1 MGILRTSIPCR
12 VFPAEND
19 KCFVTNAST
28 VGTFPWPSS
37 NAATPAMRC
46 ERSWKMLR
54 QRIPSQYWLR
64 HWLFIRRRSSIY
76 LNFGAGIKILVTSA
90 TRKRLLS
97 RLGCRMLVGVGIGDG
112 WGQWES
118 SSRTV
123 WRRRVVRPYQKP
135 TFKHGYFVP
144 VAERDRIEELA
155 DGSLRVR
162 LKSGG
167 FVTVPANE
175 WKADERG
182 WSFLYSFID
191 PKPADEQ

>member
-1 MGILRTSIPCR
+1 M
-12 VFPAEND
+12 
-19 KCFVTNAST
+19 
-28 VGTFPWPSS
+28 
-37 NAATPAMRC
+37 
-46 ERSWKMLR
+46 
-54 QRIPSQYWLR
+54 
-64 HWLFIRRRSSIY
+64 
-76 LNFGAGIKILVTSA
+76 
-90 TRKRLLS
+90 
-97 RLGCRMLVGVGIGDG
+97 
-112 WGQWES
+112 
-118 SSRTV
+118 
-123 WRRRVVRPYQKP
+123 VRPYQKP